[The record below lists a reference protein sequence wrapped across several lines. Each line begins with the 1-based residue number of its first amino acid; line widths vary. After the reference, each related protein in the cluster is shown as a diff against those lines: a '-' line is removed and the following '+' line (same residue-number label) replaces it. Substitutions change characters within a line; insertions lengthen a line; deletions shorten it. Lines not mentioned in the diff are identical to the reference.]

1 MTDLLIEDARV
12 VRPKGVERGSIAVSD
27 GEITAVG
34 EGIEPTGTPDETVDA
49 DGMVALPGAIDV
61 HTHMH
66 DNELFPDGIDMAS
79 QTASAVAG
87 GVTTVI
93 ELPTQTPVAGPEA
106 LRAKVEQCNEL
117 AHIDYGLVGG
127 NFQDPEIDVEGLM
140 AEGTRDF
147 KVFTADPYLADDDVI
162 AAIMRQVGAAG
173 GKVRAHSETQGL
185 LDDARSLIDGDDPE
199 VYMDSRP
206 LEAELD
212 GINRM
217 GYFAEYADCPLHVV
231 HITSGSGARE
241 GNRFKSRAKVP
252 VTLESCPQYLAFSKE
267 DVAEKGPFLK
277 TNPSLK
283 SSAES
288 DRLWSAVADG
298 TIDIM
303 ATDHFPTY
311 EENRAKG
318 WEDIWEPYAGLPGV
332 ETLVEYMASEG
343 VLEDRISWRRF
354 HELLCARPAR
364 EAGIY
369 PQKGSLRVGTDADIM
384 LIREEEYR
392 VSADDLTYIGGW
404 TPFEGLEWNAR
415 VDTVVAD
422 GDIVATDHEVH
433 SEPGHGSY
441 LDRPL

>member
-34 EGIEPTGTPDETVDA
+34 DGIEPAGTPDETIDA

-93 ELPTQTPVAGPEA
+93 ELPTQTPVTGPDA
-106 LRAKVEQCNEL
+106 LRAKVEECDKL

-140 AEGTRDF
+140 DAGTRDF

-162 AAIMRQVGAAG
+162 AAIMRKVGAAG

-185 LDDARSLIDGDDPE
+185 LDDARSQIDGDDPE

-206 LEAELD
+206 LEATLD

-252 VTLESCPQYLAFSKE
+252 VTLEACPQYLEFSKE

-283 SSAES
+283 SRAES

-303 ATDHFPTY
+303 ATDHFPTF

-318 WEDIWEPYAGLPGV
+318 WDDIWEPYAGLPGV

-384 LIREEEYR
+384 LIREEQYQ

-415 VDTVVAD
+415 VDSVVVD